1 MAATRWVTPYTLPI
15 LSFALAIAA
24 GTVVLHHPASL
35 AQGPASWV
43 DALFTATSA
52 TCVTGL
58 VVADTGTFYTR
69 FGQDVILGL
78 IQLGGLGVMTYTSL
92 VLYLWRRKVSVTD
105 RVAVGQSLLHD
116 PSFGLGRFLVRA
128 VAMVLAIELAGAAG
142 LFLATGGRMSPY
154 SAMFHAVSAFCNA
167 GFSLYADS
175 IVAWSGDWA
184 VNAIIMAL
192 IVLGG
197 LGFSVLLELCEA
209 VAGRRRTLSGQ
220 PLFTW
225 HTHMVLKT
233 SGFLVLGGA
242 VFIFAAEYLMQP
254 AVAPAPVAALT
265 SLFQSVTCRTAG
277 FNTVD
282 IGKMTNVSLLAMMF
296 LMFIGGS
303 PGSCAG
309 GVKTTTFRA
318 LAAFVMSQFRG
329 RRQAVAGRFAL
340 DHETM
345 NKSLAVTMFALFIV
359 AGATM
364 LLSVTEVGLAEH
376 GASRGAFLELLFEV
390 VSAFGTVGLSTGIT
404 PTLSDAGKLVVTL
417 LMFVGRLGPI
427 IFLQALQDAQRRENF
442 LWPENSLMVG

>member
-1 MAATRWVTPYTLPI
+1 MATRWVTPYTLPI
-15 LSFALAIAA
+15 LSFALVIAVGA
-24 GTVVLHHPASL
+24 GVLLHPASL
-35 AQGPASWV
+35 AQGPSTWV

-58 VVADTGTFYTR
+58 GVVDTGTFYSR

-128 VAMVLAIELAGAAG
+128 VAAVLAIELAGAAG
-142 LFLATGGRMSPY
+142 LYLATGGAIGTY
-154 SAMFHAVSAFCNA
+154 SALFHSISAFCNA

-175 IVAWSGDWA
+175 FVGWQGNWG
-184 VNAIIMAL
+184 VNFIIMAL

-197 LGFSVLLELCEA
+197 LGFSVLLEVFELGM
-209 VAGRRRTLSGQ
+209 GRRRTLSGQ
-220 PLFTW
+220 PRFTW
-225 HTHMVLKT
+225 HTHIVLKT
-233 SGFLVLGGA
+233 SLLLILGGA
-242 VFIFAAEYLMQP
+242 LFIFTAEYIMQP
-254 AVAPAPVAALT
+254 HVAPVPVEVLT

-282 IGKMTNVSLLAMMF
+282 IGKMTNVSLLVMMF
-296 LMFIGGS
+296 LMFVGGS

-309 GVKTTTFRA
+309 GIKTTTFRA
-318 LAAFVMSQFRG
+318 LAAFVMSQLRG

-340 DHETM
+340 DNETL
-345 NKSLAVTMFALFIV
+345 NKSLTLTMFALFIV
-359 AGATM
+359 AAATM
-364 LLSVTEVGLAEH
+364 LLSMTEVGLTDHA
-376 GASRGAFLELLFEV
+376 GSRGTFIELLFEV
-390 VSAFGTVGLSTGIT
+390 ISAFGTVGLSTGVT
-404 PTLSDAGKLVVTL
+404 PSLSVAGKLIITL
-417 LMFVGRLGPI
+417 VMFIGRLGPI
-427 IFLQALQDAQRRENF
+427 IFLQVLQDVQRRENF